1 MLSPREYNRLK
12 WRARRG
18 MLELDLLLAP
28 FVEERFPRLASQDQ
42 AAFARLLEREDAE
55 LQRWFSRKGQA
66 QDPALQRLVELILAR
81 GAR

>member
-1 MLSPREYNRLK
+1 MLSPRDYNRLK

-28 FVEERFPRLASQDQ
+28 FVEERFPSLASQDQ
-42 AAFARLLEREDAE
+42 AAFARLLEEEDAE
-55 LQRWFSRKGQA
+55 LFLWLSRKAQP

-81 GAR
+81 DGR